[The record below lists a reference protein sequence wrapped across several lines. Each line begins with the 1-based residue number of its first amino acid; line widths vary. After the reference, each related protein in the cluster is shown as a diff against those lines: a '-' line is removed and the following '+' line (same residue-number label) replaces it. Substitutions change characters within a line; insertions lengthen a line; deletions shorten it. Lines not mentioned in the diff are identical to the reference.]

1 VKKPI
6 LFTLKLHIR
15 SYTDVP
21 SRYTTKDKHN
31 KHNIMFINADVL
43 RREILLLL
51 VAILA
56 AILDFLES
64 DHDTIALTFLAP
76 HAFL

>member
-1 VKKPI
+1 
-6 LFTLKLHIR
+6 
-15 SYTDVP
+15 
-21 SRYTTKDKHN
+21 
-31 KHNIMFINADVL
+31 MFINVDVL

-64 DHDTIALTFLAP
+64 DHDTIDLTFLAP